1 MPEVICLFDL
11 VIEDMKIVSQMLL
24 LVARFS
30 HRMGMFQ
37 SNQCMNLRGRVWD
50 FEKLPPMEFMMMM
63 EKLGV
68 AISITKSMC
77 FRA

>member
-1 MPEVICLFDL
+1 
-11 VIEDMKIVSQMLL
+11 MKIVSQMLL

-30 HRMGMFQ
+30 HKMGMFQ
-37 SNQCMNLRGRVWD
+37 SNQCMNLRGRSLD
-50 FEKLPPMEFMMMM
+50 FEKLPPMEFMI

-68 AISITKSMC
+68 AIPITKSMH

>member
-1 MPEVICLFDL
+1 MFIDL
-11 VIEDMKIVSQMLL
+11 VIEEMKIVSQVLL

-30 HRMGMFQ
+30 HKVGMFQ
-37 SNQCMNLRGRVWD
+37 SNQCMNLRGRRWD
-50 FEKLPPMEFMMMM
+50 FEKLPPKEFMMM

-68 AISITKSMC
+68 AIPITKSVH